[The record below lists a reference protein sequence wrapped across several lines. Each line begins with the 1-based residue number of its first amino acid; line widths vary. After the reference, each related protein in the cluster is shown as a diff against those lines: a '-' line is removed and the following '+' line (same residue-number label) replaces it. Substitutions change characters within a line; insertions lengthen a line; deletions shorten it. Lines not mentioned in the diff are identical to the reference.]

1 MPVMADL
8 ELLWDRGTVLV
19 RGKVPPQLAGSSL
32 VRYDGRVGAYR
43 AHGYNYHRIRAVLDA
58 AGARYV
64 DRVWERVPRCRPAG
78 ARPQLR
84 PYQEEALSR
93 WAEKGRGVVVLPTG
107 AGKTVLAIA
116 AIIEVGMPTLVVV
129 PTVELVGQWRAR
141 LTRHLNVRVGAYY
154 GDEKEEGC
162 VTVITYDSAYLA
174 IESIGDRYP
183 FLVFDEVHH
192 LPSPGYR
199 QIAELSPAY
208 YRLGLTAT
216 PERSDGRHVDLAVLV
231 GPTVYRMS
239 VSEAAGRYL
248 AEYDIDVVK
257 VDLTDEER
265 RRYRELMATYRDYIR
280 KRGIRLSSPADF
292 ERLVLMSGR
301 DPEAR
306 RALDA
311 WREARRIM
319 MESLAKVDAVGRI
332 LASHPG
338 EKAIIFTE
346 YASLARQVSRRYL
359 IPEVTY
365 DTPKQERE
373 LVLAMFRRG
382 EVKAIVTGKV
392 LDEGID
398 VPDVGLVIILGGTS
412 TSRQFVQRMGRA
424 LRLKA
429 DRAKIYEVVTRGTAE
444 MDISRRRRRGV

>member
-1 MPVMADL
+1 M
-8 ELLWDRGTVLV
+8 WDRGTVVV
-19 RGKVPPQLAGSSL
+19 RGDVPPQLAGSSL
-32 VRYDGRVGAYR
+32 VRYDRRVGAYR
-43 AHGYNYHRIRAVLDA
+43 AYGYNYYRVKAVLDA
-58 AGARYV
+58 AGADYV
-64 DRVWERVPRCRPAG
+64 DRVWDRAPRCRVTG
-78 ARPQLR
+78 TSPQLR

-93 WAEKGRGVVVLPTG
+93 WAERGRGIVVLPTG
-107 AGKTVLAIA
+107 AGKTILAIA
-116 AIIEVGMPTLVVV
+116 AMIRVGVPTLVVV

-141 LTRHLNVRVGAYY
+141 LTRHLNVPVGVYY
-154 GDEKEEGC
+154 GEEKEEGC

-216 PERSDGRHVDLAVLV
+216 PERSDGRHVDLAALV

-248 AEYDIDVVK
+248 AEYNIEVVR

-265 RRYRELMATYRDYIR
+265 RRYRELMATYRDYLR
-280 KRGIRLSSPADF
+280 KRGLRMYSPTDF

-306 RALDA
+306 RALNA

-319 MESLAKVDAVGRI
+319 MESLAKVEAVGRI
-332 LASHPG
+332 LAAHPG

-346 YASLARQVSRRYL
+346 YASLARQVSQRYL

-373 LVLAMFRRG
+373 LVLSMFRRG
-382 EVKAIVTGKV
+382 EVRAIVTGKV

-398 VPDVGLVIILGGTS
+398 VPDVGLVVILGGTS

-424 LRLKA
+424 LRLKP
-429 DRAKIYEVVTRGTAE
+429 DKAKIYEVVTRGTTE
-444 MDISRRRRRGV
+444 VNISKRRRRGI